1 VSDLI
6 VAEETKVEKAIAVPQ
21 VHLVA
26 RDPQQMAA
34 AQSNLTLWLENKL
47 AAVTAEARELETARD
62 YAKAHKWNYKALA
75 NQANK
80 ARHLVTYYDKMLIAV
95 KAGMTLVPNFPIDF
109 FAIRVKREFPNSDTA
124 TNSASNYTPSFYT
137 PQNESPEALPAGE
150 GRWVSPTGGE
160 MSTQRYD
167 TADKDG
173 KITHHAE
180 QWRTEFADVEFP
192 LIAARPLVMDAT
204 QQAMAMK
211 VFDRIGICPPQ
222 RKGDPLII
230 GQVILPPINW
240 RNPKRFVSFLVA
252 WHLDLN
258 VL

>member
-6 VAEETKVEKAIAVPQ
+6 VAEETKIQKTVPQ

-34 AQSNLTLWLENKL
+34 AQSDLTIWIENKL
-47 AAVTAEARELETARD
+47 AAVTAEAGELETARD

-80 ARHLVTYYDKMLIAV
+80 ARHLVTYYNKMLIAV
-95 KAGMTLVPNFPIDF
+95 KSGLTLVPNFPIDV
-109 FAIRVKREFPNSDTA
+109 FAIRIKRELPNASVA
-124 TNSASNYTPSFYT
+124 ENSATNYTPRLYT
-137 PQNESPEALPAGE
+137 PGDERPDATPAGE

-160 MSTQRYD
+160 MESDRYE
-167 TADKDG
+167 TRSEKNEIVKHAD
-173 KITHHAE
+173 
-180 QWRTEFADVEFP
+180 QWRTDFDDVDFP
-192 LIAARPLVMDAT
+192 LIAARPVVMDAT
-204 QQAMAMK
+204 QQAMALK
-211 VFDRIGICPPQ
+211 VFDQVGICPPK

-230 GQVILPPINW
+230 GQILLPPIKW
-240 RNPKRFVSFLVA
+240 GTALKTASFLIA